1 MAIIL
6 ITRNSRLCHLF
17 IEYPT
22 CKRFSPCF
30 DYRKLQIWRVAPDY
44 REEGPEEENGPV
56 AIYAYTHTCIWPP
69 PLSVS
74 PALSHRRCMHTRDV
88 GNQFHPPTRTRKHA
102 SVLTCISPFFP
113 SWHRILIPPDWT
125 HAVWDLFVPARIYFT
140 TYDRETRIIRQAY
153 PAGEKETIER
163 SRFVRRSS
171 PLIHSLRLY
180 LSVF

>member
-1 MAIIL
+1 MQRIL
-6 ITRNSRLCHLF
+6 DSVTF

-22 CKRFSPCF
+22 CKRFSPSF
-30 DYRKLQIWRVAPDY
+30 DYRELQIWRVAPDY

-56 AIYAYTHTCIWPP
+56 AIYAYTHTYTAI
-69 PLSVS
+69 S

-88 GNQFHPPTRTRKHA
+88 GNQFHPPTRSRKHA
-102 SVLTCISPFFP
+102 SILTCISPFFP
-113 SWHRILIPPDWT
+113 SWHRILIPPDRT
-125 HAVWDLFVPARIYFT
+125 HAVWETSLSRPVYFT

-171 PLIHSLRLY
+171 PLIRSLRLY
-180 LSVF
+180 LPCFL